1 MFLLGLAGVCVVTV
15 LDGEDDQLA
24 GVLVD
29 PDAVGVLVGGH
40 LPVGGGVVQLAGV
53 LVPVHLGLG
62 TVQGPGE

>member
-1 MFLLGLAGVCVVTV
+1 MPLLQGHGL
-15 LDGEDDQLA
+15 LLEDA
-24 GVLVD
+24 GVLVE
-29 PDAVGVLVGGH
+29 GH

>member
-1 MFLLGLAGVCVVTV
+1 M

-24 GVLVD
+24 GVLVE
-29 PDAVGVLVGGH
+29 PDAVVVLVGGH